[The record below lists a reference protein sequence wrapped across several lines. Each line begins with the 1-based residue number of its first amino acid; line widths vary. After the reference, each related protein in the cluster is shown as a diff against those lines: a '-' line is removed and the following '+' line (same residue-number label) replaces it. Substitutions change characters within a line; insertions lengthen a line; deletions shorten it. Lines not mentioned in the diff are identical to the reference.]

1 MEFWIKSTY
10 YLIHGRYLG
19 KTLLCIYRWNEKK
32 YTALNNSNKNLNFN
46 FQFTLTY
53 LTPKQLNQYSTK
65 HTKHYVSLDN
75 KRHYVDEYC
84 CEQLIYV
91 PLHNK
96 TIKEPSHVLDHSLN
110 YTKTNCLD
118 PSTLIFI
125 QLERT
130 FKLPR
135 QIANVVLRS
144 EWVVFPLD

>member
-1 MEFWIKSTY
+1 MHGIIVTKIQTETFSSNL
-10 YLIHGRYLG
+10 LI
-19 KTLLCIYRWNEKK
+19 
-32 YTALNNSNKNLNFN
+32 
-46 FQFTLTY
+46 
-53 LTPKQLNQYSTK
+53 LTPQQFNQYSTK

-75 KRHYVDEYC
+75 KWHYIHEYC

-91 PLHNK
+91 RLHNK

-110 YTKTNCLD
+110 YTKTNCFD

-144 EWVVFPLD
+144 E